1 MDINDYSDH
10 IIEQLGTQY
19 IEAPPF
25 DLESSFADSNCC
37 IPLIFIL
44 TPGADPAQTL
54 LTFADEQIGAKRLFY
69 LSLGQ
74 GKCLPHKN
82 LFYEIKYIML
92 S

>member
-1 MDINDYSDH
+1 MDINDFSDYTN
-10 IIEQLGTQY
+10 IVEQLGTQY

-44 TPGADPAQTL
+44 TPGTDPAQTL
-54 LTFADEQIGAKRLFY
+54 LAFANEQGYAAERLFY

-74 GKCLPHKN
+74 GKCLPHED
-82 LFYEIKYIML
+82 LFHCN
-92 S
+92 